1 MPVRIRLQRRGR
13 KRHAI
18 YSIVVADGR
27 APRDGKYIEKI
38 GQYNPNQ
45 NPAAIILDFDR
56 TIYWLGVGAQP
67 SDTCNNILQ
76 REGVLY
82 KRHLLRGLKKG
93 ALTAEQVETQF
104 SAWKAQKDAKV
115 SASVN
120 KLRDADKKLAESKFE
135 AEKKVNETRLET
147 FAKERAKLLKGEEE
161 AKKEAEK
168 VVEVEAEKV
177 VEEKKEEN
185 AE

>member
-27 APRDGKYIEKI
+27 ASRDGKFIEKL
-38 GQYNPNQ
+38 GQYNPNT
-45 NPAAIILDFDR
+45 NPASIKLDTDR

-93 ALTAEQVETQF
+93 ALTVEQVEEQF
-104 SAWKAQKDAKV
+104 SAWKVQKDAKV
-115 SASVN
+115 STVVN
-120 KLRDADKKLAESKFE
+120 KLRDEDKKEKDAKFE
-135 AEKKVNETRLET
+135 AEVKVNEARLEAI
-147 FAKERAKLLKGEEE
+147 AKEKAELLKGEEE
-161 AKKEAEK
+161 VKVETEEVKAEI
-168 VVEVEAEKV
+168 
-177 VEEKKEEN
+177 EEN
-185 AE
+185 KDAE